1 MATKRVSPRASS
13 STLDANQFVT
23 RAEFVEVTGGLRDDI
38 RAVGV
43 VVERVDANVRALAE
57 AIGATR
63 EGLTAQMNDLERRLS
78 ERISVLESAVRQN
91 SADILKNSAD
101 ILKNSEDIAA
111 LRVEV
116 ARLRHDFDRRPEAA
130 GFTDLDRRVAAVEAR
145 VGVTQ
150 K

>member
-63 EGLTAQMNDLERRLS
+63 EGLTAQMSDLERRLS

-91 SADILKNSAD
+91 SADIQ
-101 ILKNSEDIAA
+101 KNSEDIAA

-130 GFTDLDRRVAAVEAR
+130 AFTDLDRRVSAVEAR